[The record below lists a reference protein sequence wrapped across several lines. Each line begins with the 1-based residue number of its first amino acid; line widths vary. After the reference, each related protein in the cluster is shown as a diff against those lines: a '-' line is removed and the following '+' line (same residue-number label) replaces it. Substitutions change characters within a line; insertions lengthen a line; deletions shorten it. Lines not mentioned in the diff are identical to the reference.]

1 MRFSTERKIHGD
13 IRGVIG
19 SMPLVRLVRVAHSV
33 VPPINAK
40 LAHLNSDGSI
50 RGRAGPYIN
59 EQAEK
64 RGELKPDG
72 IREVSPENLLPA
84 KSMKTLSSASLGDQ
98 QASVMMILRQN
109 GISQMPVVGEEGM
122 LARTTRYAQMGVGCA

>member
-19 SMPLVRLVRVAHSV
+19 SMPLVRLVRVAHSE

-72 IREVSPENLLPA
+72 IRGSHP
-84 KSMKTLSSASLGDQ
+84 
-98 QASVMMILRQN
+98 
-109 GISQMPVVGEEGM
+109 
-122 LARTTRYAQMGVGCA
+122 